1 MNISYNSWKTYKKCP
16 KCFNKQYLKK
26 EPITVP
32 VNEYFTLYGRLV
44 EKFFEIY
51 CNVWSRQNITIP
63 HPDIEQKMAIIYRDI
78 LKVSIVDWTA
88 FFCKYSK
95 NDIFT
100 SAFSDVCNILDSTNR
115 GYFLNTKSEVKIEMS
130 LKRGHRLGGRLDFL
144 HKNVTNINDASI
156 FDGKGTDKIGKNV
169 DNNQLLFYALLYFFQ
184 FKSLPIET
192 GFFYYRFN
200 TLIPVAIDKEILN
213 EFRANL
219 SLDIKAMTS
228 TVEYGATPSA
238 KACKYCNYKKG
249 CLEHLKD
256 KAVRAK
262 PSKIK
267 NLESDGEV
275 IEFGLD

>member
-16 KCFNKQYLKK
+16 KCFYKQYLKK
-26 EPITVP
+26 DPPTVP
-32 VNEYFTLYGRLV
+32 INEYFTLYGRLV

-51 CNVWSRQNITIP
+51 CNIWSRQNITISY
-63 HPDIEQKMAIIYRDI
+63 PDINKKMTIIYDKI
-78 LKVSIVDWTA
+78 LKISLVDWTA
-88 FFCKYSK
+88 FYCKYSK
-95 NDIFT
+95 DEIFT
-100 SAFSDVCNILDSTNR
+100 SAFSDVCNILDSTNK
-115 GYFLNTKSEVKIEMS
+115 GYFLNTKAEVKFEVL
-130 LKRGHRLGGRLDFL
+130 LKKGHQIRGRLDFL
-144 HKNVTNINDASI
+144 HKSTIKVNEDSI
-156 FDGKGTDKIGKNV
+156 LDGKGTDTIGKNI

-184 FKSLPIET
+184 FKRLPIEI

-219 SLDIKAMTS
+219 SLDIKDIINTM
-228 TVEYGATPSA
+228 EYKATPSA
-238 KACKYCNYKKG
+238 KSCKYCNYAKG

-256 KAVRAK
+256 KATRVK

-267 NLESDGEV
+267 NLESDGDI